1 MSLHDKLYGGGGG
14 SSVKHQIQ
22 PSSSTSFQP
31 SFQPFQRVYF
41 KKESFFFYVFVILV
55 VFFLL
60 WILKKS
66 FRRIFAHKSQFDRH
80 LLKKNR
86 KVERK
91 SKEKDPTK
99 KRDPESKGEKAA
111 KLALQQIFKQEFGKI
126 RPDFLRNKVTNK
138 NLELDLF
145 NENLMLA
152 VEVQGRQHYEYVPFF
167 HNNNYAVFRNQQYRD
182 EIKRMICEKE
192 GIRLIEVPYTVQP
205 EDMEHYIRVKA
216 VELGYEF

>member
-1 MSLHDKLYGGGGG
+1 MSGSLHDKLYGSSG
-14 SSVKHQIQ
+14 SKPYFKHQVWT
-22 PSSSTSFQP
+22 PRPPT
-31 SFQPFQRVYF
+31 YF
-41 KKESFFFYVFVILV
+41 KQESFFFYVFCVIF

-66 FRRIFAHKSQFDRH
+66 FGKIFAEQSQFRDH
-80 LLKKNR
+80 LLKKHR
-86 KVERK
+86 KPNESSVD
-91 SKEKDPTK
+91 KEKK
-99 KRDPESKGEKAA
+99 KKDTESKGEKAA
-111 KLALQQIFKQEFGKI
+111 KVALHRIFKVEFGKI

-145 NENLMLA
+145 NEKLMLA

-192 GIRLIEVPYTVQP
+192 GINLIEVPYTVQP
-205 EDMEHYIRVKA
+205 EDMEHYLRVKA
-216 VELGYEF
+216 LELGFEI